1 MPVYDYTCDRCK
13 TVWEATTTRDTR
25 DRVFFDCGKRA
36 RMLPCAPAVHLFP
49 EGVFE
54 HIGPDPVYVHDKA
67 HLKRLTKRYKCHA
80 PGLLDGGDY
89 GKEI

>member
-1 MPVYDYTCDRCK
+1 MPMYDYACDKCE
-13 TVWEATTTRDTR
+13 TIWEEFATREERD
-25 DRVFFDCGKRA
+25 DVICECGKKA
-36 RMLPCAPAVHLFP
+36 KMMLCAPAIHLFP

-54 HIGPDPVYVHDKA
+54 HIGPDPIYVHDKA
-67 HLKRLTKRYKCHA
+67 HLKRLTKQYECHA